1 MDKLTNML
9 FSTTNTTHSICQET
23 LSSKNLSNINKNA
36 SYIYKFERVRLGNKT
51 RTKYGAPYG
60 KYLYRDTIDGIL
72 IASCEKPTK
81 EPNYLYCGSD
91 IGTNSDALEYYKNT

>member
-1 MDKLTNML
+1 MDKLTNTL
-9 FSTTNTTHSICQET
+9 FSKMINNSQ
-23 LSSKNLSNINKNA
+23 NINKNA
-36 SYIYKFERVRLGNKT
+36 SHIYKFERVRLGNKT

-81 EPNYLYCGSD
+81 DPNYLYTGSD